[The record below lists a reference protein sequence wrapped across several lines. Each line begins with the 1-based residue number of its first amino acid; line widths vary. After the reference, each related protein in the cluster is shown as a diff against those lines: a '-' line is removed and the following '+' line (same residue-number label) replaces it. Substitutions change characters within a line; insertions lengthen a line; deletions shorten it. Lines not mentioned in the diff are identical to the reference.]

1 MRVKQFN
8 QNSTNHKLSAYSQ
21 CACSITM
28 SSGLSVFTRN
38 TGAKLPT
45 GFVALLASC
54 QGTTVNACIIHN
66 QGSSIMIGW
75 MWLLGCMS
83 YGEWLLKYTLLIPV
97 VILETRYACL
107 RYDILFITCP
117 IAIVIRSVYV
127 LWSVVSLP
135 LWDINIDPCSSR
147 SASKSN
153 LVQYWAMR
161 CRSWRSIEISRD
173 MPIPCQQRPLTQHL
187 QWMSQGLIP
196 WGWVVAEYSQT
207 VRGEVLSI
215 FLQSKSVSRLRVIL
229 THYGWRKICTGIFA
243 GIRR

>member
-1 MRVKQFN
+1 MV
-8 QNSTNHKLSAYSQ
+8 
-21 CACSITM
+21 
-28 SSGLSVFTRN
+28 
-38 TGAKLPT
+38 
-45 GFVALLASC
+45 
-54 QGTTVNACIIHN
+54 
-66 QGSSIMIGW
+66 
-75 MWLLGCMS
+75 
-83 YGEWLLKYTLLIPV
+83 
-97 VILETRYACL
+97 LETRYACL

-215 FLQSKSVSRLRVIL
+215 FLQRSEEHTSELQSRPHISYAVFCLKKKKNNKNNNN
-229 THYGWRKICTGIFA
+229 YNN
-243 GIRR
+243 